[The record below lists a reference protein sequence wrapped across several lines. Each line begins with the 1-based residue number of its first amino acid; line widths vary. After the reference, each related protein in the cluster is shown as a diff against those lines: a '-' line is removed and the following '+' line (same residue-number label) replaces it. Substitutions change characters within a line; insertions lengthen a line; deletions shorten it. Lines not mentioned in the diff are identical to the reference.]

1 MTRWLWI
8 EVKQISS
15 LLIPIEI
22 TAAILPNLYQQFG
35 RIRCSA
41 WDAMEITGQDPV
53 SREAY
58 MENSFLKCGIPGKLL
73 EHMPPQ
79 SDISVPVPPEKISV
93 AEEQDV
99 FSYGRYRFRVLDLKG
114 HMPGMIGFYD
124 EGAGIFFCGDHVL
137 NKITPNIGYYK
148 EGDHSLANY
157 INNLKKIRNLPV
169 THVFP
174 AHRGEISCL
183 SERVDE
189 ILEHHRERLD
199 EITGVLSAKPMC
211 AFEAA
216 GKMTWYYKEGN
227 FQKLSFGDEMD
238 GHLRD
243 SCSSA
248 VFVGAGR
255 GQPFWRS
262 GRNIYLPIW
271 KLIERKQAAAG
282 GGLYGAIGK

>member
-1 MTRWLWI
+1 
-8 EVKQISS
+8 
-15 LLIPIEI
+15 
-22 TAAILPNLYQQFG
+22 
-35 RIRCSA
+35 
-41 WDAMEITGQDPV
+41 
-53 SREAY
+53 

-79 SDISVPVPPEKISV
+79 IDISVPVPPEKISV

-99 FSYGRYRFRVLDLKG
+99 LSYGRYRFRVLDLKG

-157 INNLKKIRNLPV
+157 FNNLKKIRNLPV
-169 THVFP
+169 NHVFP
-174 AHRGEISCL
+174 AHRGEIVCL

-227 FQKLSFGDEMD
+227 FQNYPLVMKWMATSEILAHLQYLWEQGEVSRFGGPGETY
-238 GHLRD
+238 
-243 SCSSA
+243 
-248 VFVGAGR
+248 
-255 GQPFWRS
+255 
-262 GRNIYLPIW
+262 IY
-271 KLIERKQAAAG
+271 R
-282 GGLYGAIGK
+282 YGS